1 MLSNLKGIK
10 LQGRKFSS
18 NLVEFNFWNAP
29 KTRFSLLYGKN
40 GSGKT
45 TISDAFSCLKD
56 NNKDDFSDI
65 ITSVFDKSKGF
76 SETDKNSIHVF
87 NEKFIDSNIKIEEN
101 GINSI
106 VMFGKQVDIDNKIK
120 EKESKQKEKLSEI
133 EKQTQLL
140 ELYEDKTNEKSPDY
154 YLNLCILELK
164 KDSGWAGK
172 ERLIKSGRVNSS
184 VNQTTVSTIMTQH
197 NTEKE
202 LSEISKEFSDKKR
215 LFDSVT
221 NESSEIIQKVE
232 TLNFDNID
240 SKAKSILLQKIEQ
253 TELTERE
260 KRIFDFI
267 GDNGQDL
274 LAKAKIYFSKSDA
287 DFCPYCYQA
296 ISTDYKVVLMQE
308 FQKVLNKEVEEYQ
321 KQLDALK
328 IKEISFS
335 LVPYSQLDKNLIQ
348 TVQLEINKFNKTIE
362 KYNDLIDKRKNNV
375 YQNFSESDYV
385 ISIEDAIIPVNSS
398 LVELEKK
405 RNEFNQLIKNKKDLQ
420 KELLQLNSQI
430 ANKQISENYK
440 KYKKQVE
447 ERDKEIQIL
456 KNLEQ
461 EKNSIELELSS
472 LNEQKKSIKIA
483 QKHINYLLQYVFFS
497 KDKLTIETQ
506 DGIYQIKSCGMPVK
520 PNQISCGERNILALC
535 YYFTELFSGKE
546 ESKIYSDSN
555 LLIIDDPVSSFDK
568 ENRVGVLSLLKYEL
582 QHFVSGNSETKI
594 LIMTHDLMAFYDIE
608 KIASELKS
616 CNYYICELM
625 QEGIVDFKFNKSN
638 EYTKLLTLIYS
649 FANDPSN
656 NTINEISIGNIMRRV
671 VEAYSS
677 FIYKVGINSISFD
690 EEIFDSIQ
698 NEKQKEYFSNL
709 MYRIVLNGE
718 SHSEERI
725 KSLEDFCNGISA
737 DEKVRIAKDILCFLY
752 LLNPVHIKK
761 HLKDIPN
768 SQKTIEEWCR
778 VLPV

>member
-1 MLSNLKGIK
+1 M
-10 LQGRKFSS
+10 
-18 NLVEFNFWNAP
+18 
-29 KTRFSLLYGKN
+29 
-40 GSGKT
+40 
-45 TISDAFSCLKD
+45 
-56 NNKDDFSDI
+56 
-65 ITSVFDKSKGF
+65 
-76 SETDKNSIHVF
+76 
-87 NEKFIDSNIKIEEN
+87 
-101 GINSI
+101 
-106 VMFGKQVDIDNKIK
+106 
-120 EKESKQKEKLSEI
+120 
-133 EKQTQLL
+133 
-140 ELYEDKTNEKSPDY
+140 
-154 YLNLCILELK
+154 
-164 KDSGWAGK
+164 
-172 ERLIKSGRVNSS
+172 
-184 VNQTTVSTIMTQH
+184 
-197 NTEKE
+197 
-202 LSEISKEFSDKKR
+202 
-215 LFDSVT
+215 
-221 NESSEIIQKVE
+221 
-232 TLNFDNID
+232 
-240 SKAKSILLQKIEQ
+240 
-253 TELTERE
+253 
-260 KRIFDFI
+260 
-267 GDNGQDL
+267 
-274 LAKAKIYFSKSDA
+274 
-287 DFCPYCYQA
+287 
-296 ISTDYKVVLMQE
+296 
-308 FQKVLNKEVEEYQ
+308 
-321 KQLDALK
+321 
-328 IKEISFS
+328 
-335 LVPYSQLDKNLIQ
+335 
-348 TVQLEINKFNKTIE
+348 
-362 KYNDLIDKRKNNV
+362 
-375 YQNFSESDYV
+375 
-385 ISIEDAIIPVNSS
+385 
-398 LVELEKK
+398 
-405 RNEFNQLIKNKKDLQ
+405 Q

>member
-405 RNEFNQLIKNKKDLQ
+405 EM
-420 KELLQLNSQI
+420 
-430 ANKQISENYK
+430 
-440 KYKKQVE
+440 
-447 ERDKEIQIL
+447 
-456 KNLEQ
+456 NL
-461 EKNSIELELSS
+461 
-472 LNEQKKSIKIA
+472 
-483 QKHINYLLQYVFFS
+483 
-497 KDKLTIETQ
+497 
-506 DGIYQIKSCGMPVK
+506 
-520 PNQISCGERNILALC
+520 
-535 YYFTELFSGKE
+535 
-546 ESKIYSDSN
+546 
-555 LLIIDDPVSSFDK
+555 
-568 ENRVGVLSLLKYEL
+568 
-582 QHFVSGNSETKI
+582 
-594 LIMTHDLMAFYDIE
+594 
-608 KIASELKS
+608 
-616 CNYYICELM
+616 
-625 QEGIVDFKFNKSN
+625 
-638 EYTKLLTLIYS
+638 
-649 FANDPSN
+649 
-656 NTINEISIGNIMRRV
+656 
-671 VEAYSS
+671 
-677 FIYKVGINSISFD
+677 INS
-690 EEIFDSIQ
+690 
-698 NEKQKEYFSNL
+698 
-709 MYRIVLNGE
+709 
-718 SHSEERI
+718 
-725 KSLEDFCNGISA
+725 
-737 DEKVRIAKDILCFLY
+737 
-752 LLNPVHIKK
+752 
-761 HLKDIPN
+761 
-768 SQKTIEEWCR
+768 
-778 VLPV
+778 